1 MAADIQGSIGTKIE
15 FVLGAPTT
23 YDEAGINALTG
34 LQKVGRVTSIS
45 EYGGSGNVE
54 TFDDLETGIRKKAI
68 GVIDYGNATLT
79 IGSVSAD
86 LGQIAMKDAFDGAN
100 ARAQGTVVITFPDGE
115 RDAFT
120 CVVSSFTKNPGSAGP
135 FILRTGTFEVD
146 NKVLELP
153 AL

>member
-1 MAADIQGSIGTKIE
+1 MAADIQGSIGTFVQ

-23 YDEAGINALTG
+23 YDQAGIDALVG
-34 LQKVGRVTSIS
+34 LQKVGRVSAIT
-45 EYGGSGNVE
+45 EYGGTGNVE

-68 GVIDYGNATLT
+68 GVIDYGNAALT
-79 IGSVSAD
+79 IGSLSTDV
-86 LGQIAMKDAFDGAN
+86 GQIAMKDAFDGAN
-100 ARAQGTVVITFPDGE
+100 ARAQGTVVVTFPDGE

-120 CVVSSFTKNPGSAGP
+120 CVISSFTKNPGSAGP
-135 FILRTGTFEVD
+135 FILRTGTFELD